1 MKKLLAFL
9 FLAALVRAA
18 NPVPYTEGV
27 SFSFRLAGAGSGT
40 MTVYGEGPASLNHSV
55 SGSTTESA
63 TATAWLRPG
72 RQYTVNLQASGP
84 TDYWLSYTAPQGYV
98 LTVNGVASN
107 LTARSPGG
115 GWYSHD
121 YTLELR
127 PVGDLGATE
136 FGQFLGVELGKS
148 VTWEVGLGKLGTGRS
163 AGRLCF
169 KEYDLAGSPAAR
181 DRAYYSPPPSYGEA
195 WTIRDGASNQ
205 RLRQVL
211 VPQGVVDLIDDV
223 GGGYWIRFFPWS
235 QAEGSPGN
243 PFILYG
249 SPWKTIRV
257 ETPGANQ
264 LKLTETEGS
273 AVRVTLAT
281 APSAASGN
289 YTWTVQEGGPSSN
302 WLRTTTHT
310 STLTTVAPAT
320 GGTITASGG
329 YTIHTFAGSG
339 TFTASQALTVE
350 ALVVA
355 GGGGGGG
362 GLINTMNA
370 GGGGGGGV
378 RDASALSLSATAYS
392 VTVGAGGASGTNG
405 GNSSFFSLTALGGG
419 HGAHAAYAAPGAYG
433 GSGGGEGT
441 AQGGGA
447 GAGASGQGTAGA
459 PGAGAPYYEGGGG
472 GGASSGGSGINGG
485 HGYGSWITGGAAYYG
500 GGGGAGTN
508 DSVGGPGGL
517 GGGGSGGGS
526 SAASG
531 ANGAANT
538 GGGGGGSAQWSSTG
552 GSGGSGVVIV
562 RYLPQAG
569 MSFREVVAETR
580 TGGAAGPVVAKA
592 KYRYENPGGWGEEV
606 VQTLAYPTASTPD
619 SGALTTAYTYHTDA
633 NACGNY
639 RRVRSV
645 TGPGGG
651 WIAYSY
657 YDDWD
662 KRGQLQYEYRPFLD
676 SPATA
681 TLNPASGRVVN
692 LDYAVDWTGRHTRP
706 TARYERVNNVLTA
719 TTDFANADIYSA
731 DWPREFTNI
740 FPRANDSPSSQLTE
754 NTEVYRADAGCDAPG
769 LLYVH
774 KRPDLSQASHSYS
787 NGSWDGTTFS
797 TTAGIGWWRHLVLRG
812 SSSST
817 GAESLTSWDGQSF
830 APIWLVPHKSTLEAV
845 IHRAGLPVRRETW
858 VYTGSGAFALLT
870 WENLAYNSQWRLTQT
885 VTTTGATTTFAY
897 TNGRLTSTT
906 DPSGTETQFA
916 HDELGRVVTSI
927 KKGAAASGSYAA
939 QGDITT
945 TFTYDGANRVTQ
957 TVSSGGALSQT
968 TTSTYDLAGRL
979 TQSVAPG
986 GYTTGFAYT
995 SGGKIVTAT
1004 LPGGTT
1010 RIDETYLDGRTKSV
1024 TGTAVVASYA
1034 TYTVNSGG
1042 TVTTQVNAGTSTST
1056 ALVKTTTDWLGRP
1069 ITEERPSPTG
1079 AGTVSL
1085 TLTYNSLGQLTKRT
1099 QPGLADTLYSYDTLG
1114 ALFREGLDVGANGIL
1129 DLASSDRITER
1140 GYTFFTTGG
1149 NWWRRETTTTY
1160 ATASSSTATQVGKVE
1175 AQISGLPTNRFT
1187 RTDTTDIFGNVT
1199 SQYVDVNRSGKL
1211 VTTTTDAPDSTTDA
1225 VTIAYNGLTMSSRNT
1240 ANQTTTFGHDALGR
1254 PVTSIDPRTGTTT
1267 TAYVTGTNQVSTVT
1281 DPASIVQA
1289 TYGYDSAGR
1298 VSSVKDALNKYA
1310 YTSYTN
1316 RNEVYR
1322 QWGDTTYPVEY
1333 GYDTW
1338 GRRTTMKTYRAGT
1351 GWTGSTWP
1359 ASPGTADTTTWAYQE
1374 ATGLL
1379 SSKTDGASKAVSY
1392 TYTQAGQLATVAKP
1406 VAGTTT
1412 FSYDSLTGEQ
1422 TTIDYLSGTT
1432 DVSAQYNRLGQL
1444 SQVTDATGTRT
1455 FDHCVCGK
1463 VTQENFPSGF
1473 YGSRS
1478 ITYALEQ
1485 TVTGSI
1491 GRTKGYTLY
1500 LGGTAEQDVAYGF
1513 DTYGRLNSVAGSGV
1527 TFAHTHTPN
1536 SNLLASISDGS
1547 SGWTQTR
1554 SYLSNRDLL
1563 DVIETKVST
1572 TSKVKFD
1579 YAHDS
1584 LGRRT
1589 GVAKSGDFYGRYGN
1603 GTQGLD
1609 TTWGYDD
1616 RSQVT
1621 SEVSKLGGSSTV
1633 LGGRDDAFAFD
1644 NLGNRTTTTHN
1655 GNTST
1660 YTANT
1665 LNQYTQRIVPGIFDV
1680 AGAAA
1685 SGATVTVNSSSTGVT
1700 RHGEYFFKS
1709 HALSNSSGAAYS
1721 VLDVSDGSTSV
1732 NLPAFVAQTPEQ
1744 FVHDDDGQMLRD
1756 GRWEFTWDAAGRLV
1770 AAQSRSTLS
1779 PVPLPN
1785 AEAQRLEFVYDY
1797 RDRRVGKTVRGG
1809 WNGTA
1814 FTTVISDV
1822 KFLYY
1827 GNNLIA
1833 EYDVGS
1839 GGALTLARTRVW
1851 GVDWS
1856 GTRQGAGGVGG
1867 MLLVHEAASGA
1878 KRAVAYDGNGNVMGL
1893 IDRASGAFVA
1903 EYEYDAFGNTL
1914 RESGGAAA
1922 ANCARFSTKYTDL
1935 ETGLVY
1941 YGRRF
1946 YAPSTGRWLS
1956 RDPIE
1961 EQGGLNL
1968 YGFVRNNPL
1977 SLLDY
1982 LGMDLMWLD
1991 MGGRFNTE
1999 DILRLPKMVVTAY
2012 RQSAAEKGWIIDMLS
2027 RTQGSRGDGG
2037 GGGGNGGRGTANT
2050 GNTPAPSN
2058 QEPSD
2063 PDDTAA
2069 DDVNT
2074 PPPGS
2079 ETVALDTFV
2088 VTGTR
2093 PTEPPQV
2100 RFNNT
2105 SVTRTI
2111 SFNLDHYMKCAGF
2124 ALQIATAERIRDQ
2137 YARMQYRSQLTM
2149 QLGRQTTV
2157 TETLGSV
2164 QTNSA
2169 FLVGAADT
2177 LNTTS
2182 RQVQG
2187 LGPYLNP
2194 ELTGTLRVAG
2204 ALTSGFDAY
2213 RAANGFIEGNYS
2225 EGIGNTASVV
2235 TAFTLAGAS
2244 NVSRS
2249 SFTFGSN
2256 FLRAVG
2262 GPVTA
2267 IGTVAV
2273 GFGNVYVDH
2282 ALDQEARNDAGIN
2295 AIYDERL
2302 SGRMINSANATITA
2316 VRQHMTNEKCN

>member
-392 VTVGAGGASGTNG
+392 ATVGAGGASGTDG

-472 GGASSGGSGINGG
+472 GGASFGGSGINGG

-552 GSGGSGVVIV
+552 GAGGSGVVIV

-580 TGGAAGPVVAKA
+580 TGDAAGPVVAKA

-606 VQTLAYPTASTPD
+606 VQTLAYPTVSTPD

-633 NACGNY
+633 NARGNY
-639 RRVRSV
+639 RRVRSA

-1004 LPGGTT
+1004 LPGGATKIT
-1010 RIDETYLDGRTKSV
+1010 ETYLDGRTKSV
-1024 TGTAVVASYA
+1024 TGTAVVASY
-1034 TYTVNSGG
+1034 TGYTVNSSPG
-1042 TVTTQVNAGTSTST
+1042 TITRQVNFGTSTST
-1056 ALVKTTTDWLGRP
+1056 ALVKVTTDWLGRP
-1069 ITEERPSPTG
+1069 IQEERPAPPGASPSTF
-1079 AGTVSL
+1079 
-1085 TLTYNSLGQLTKRT
+1085 TLTFTFNSLGQLAKRVET
-1099 QPGLADTLYSYDTLG
+1099 GLADTLYSYDTLG
-1114 ALFREGLDVGANGIL
+1114 ALFREGLDVGANGTI

-1140 GYTFFTTGG
+1140 GYTFFTSGS
-1149 NWWRRETTTTY
+1149 NWWSRQTTTTY

-1175 AQISGLPTNRFT
+1175 TQLSGLATNRLS
-1187 RTDTTDIFGNVT
+1187 RTDSYDIFGNVT
-1199 SQYVDVNRSGKL
+1199 TQYVDVNRGGKT
-1211 VTTTTDAPDSTTDA
+1211 VTTTTDAPDSMTDA
-1225 VTIAYNGLTMSSRNT
+1225 QQVAYNGLTMSSRNT
-1240 ANQTTTFGHDALGR
+1240 ANLTTTFGHDALGR

-1322 QWGDTTYPVEY
+1322 SWGDTPNPVEY
-1333 GYDTW
+1333 AYDAY
-1338 GRRTTMKTYRAGT
+1338 GHRTTMSTYRAGT
-1351 GWTGSTWP
+1351 GWSASTWP
-1359 ASPGTADTTTWAYQE
+1359 VSPGTADTTTWAYQE
-1374 ATGLL
+1374 STGLL
-1379 SSKTDGASKAVSY
+1379 TSKTDAAGKAVTY
-1392 TYTQAGQLATVAKP
+1392 TYTAAGMLATRAK
-1406 VAGTTT
+1406 ASLGTTVYT
-1412 FSYDSLTGEQ
+1412 YDTATRDLLIIG
-1422 TTIDYLSGTT
+1422 YPSGTT
-1432 DVSAQYNRLGQL
+1432 NVTAQYNRLGQL
-1444 SQVTDATGTRT
+1444 KQVDDATGTRYL
-1455 FDHCVCGK
+1455 DHCVCGK
-1463 VTQENFPSGF
+1463 LTQETLATGF
-1473 YGSRS
+1473 YGSRVL
-1478 ITYALEQ
+1478 TYNLDQSTTGAL
-1485 TVTGSI
+1485 
-1491 GRTKGYTLY
+1491 GRSKGYTLTS
-1500 LGGTAEQDVAYGF
+1500 GGATELESNWGYDAS
-1513 DTYGRLNSVAGSGV
+1513 GRFNSVAVPGSASYAYAY
-1527 TFAHTHTPN
+1527 TAN
-1536 SNLLASISDGS
+1536 SNLIASISDSS

-1554 SYLSNRDLL
+1554 TYLSNRDLL

-1572 TSKVKFD
+1572 TSKAKFD
-1579 YAHDS
+1579 YGHDN

-1589 GVAKSGDFYGRYGN
+1589 SVAKTGELYARYGN
-1603 GTQGLD
+1603 TTQGLD
-1609 TTWGYDD
+1609 TTFGYDD
-1616 RSQVT
+1616 RSQLT
-1621 SEVSKLGGSSTV
+1621 SEQTKLGGAATV
-1633 LGGRDDAFAFD
+1633 LTGRDDSYAFD
-1644 NLGNRTTTTHN
+1644 PVGNRSTATHN
-1655 GNTST
+1655 SNTAT
-1660 YTANT
+1660 YTANA
-1665 LNQYTQRIVPGIFDV
+1665 LNQYSQRTVPGVFDV

-1685 SGATVTVNSSSTGVT
+1685 SAATVTVNGSSSGVT
-1700 RHGEYFFKS
+1700 RHGDYFFKGHS
-1709 HALSNSSGAAYS
+1709 MSNGSGAAYS
-1721 VLDVSDGSTSV
+1721 TLAVSDGTTTT
-1732 NLPAFVAQTPEQ
+1732 NLAAFVAGTPEP
-1744 FVHDDDGQMLRD
+1744 FTYDFDGNLTSD
-1756 GRWEFTWDAAGRLV
+1756 GRWDYTWDAESRLV
-1770 AAQSRSTLS
+1770 AMQSHTTLS
-1779 PVPLPN
+1779 PTPLPN
-1785 AEAQRLEFVYDY
+1785 ADARRLEFVYDY
-1797 RDRRVGKTVRGG
+1797 RNRRVRKTVRGG
-1809 WNGTA
+1809 WNGSA
-1814 FTTVISDV
+1814 FTTVVSDT
-1822 KFLYY
+1822 KFLYD
-1827 GNNLIA
+1827 GWNLIA
-1833 EYDVGS
+1833 EYGVGS
-1839 GGALTLARTRVW
+1839 GGALTAARSYVW
-1851 GVDWS
+1851 GLDWS
-1856 GTRQGAGGVGG
+1856 GGRQGAGGVGG
-1867 MLLVHEAASGA
+1867 LLLVRDAATGA
-1878 KRAVAYDGNGNVMGL
+1878 NYQPAFDGNGNLMGL
-1893 IDRASGAFVA
+1893 VNRATGALDA
-1903 EYEYDAFGNTL
+1903 AYEYDGFGNTL
-1914 RESGGAAA
+1914 RESGAYAAS
-1922 ANCARFSTKYTDL
+1922 NPFRFSTKYYDADTNL
-1935 ETGLVY
+1935 IY
-1941 YGRRF
+1941 YGRR
-1946 YAPSTGRWLS
+1946 YYSPTLGRFIS
-1956 RDPIE
+1956 RDPKE
-1961 EQGGLNL
+1961 EMGGLNL
-1968 YGFVRNNPL
+1968 YAFVRNNPVNRW
-1977 SLLDY
+1977 DY
-1982 LGMDLMWLD
+1982 LGMVWDAGWLPT
-1991 MGGRFNTE
+1991 MTVHPGPAFGGFGGFGGFGF
-1999 DILRLPKMVVTAY
+1999 DIT
-2012 RQSAAEKGWIIDMLS
+2012 
-2027 RTQGSRGDGG
+2027 
-2037 GGGGNGGRGTANT
+2037 GGNGGAGGGSGSDGGDVEPTPTPEEVVPLPKVVVTTTRPVEPVVPRENPIDPGSAGTGGQTSEPTQPKTTDKPDSKAEQRKVCGEILSQMQSLGQEMAPTNTRIASLGAYQEKLRSTFNSGIQRDQTFLQTTGGFLSDLGEFTWEAVVSPGPAQIAGAMAFRTWGLAQDGAAGIPSATLSLTTMTVQALPEAYPEALSSVGARLAPRAGLYAGAGVLAIKGTAAYY
-2050 GNTPAPSN
+2050 P
-2058 QEPSD
+2058 
-2063 PDDTAA
+2063 
-2069 DDVNT
+2069 
-2074 PPPGS
+2074 
-2079 ETVALDTFV
+2079 
-2088 VTGTR
+2088 
-2093 PTEPPQV
+2093 
-2100 RFNNT
+2100 
-2105 SVTRTI
+2105 
-2111 SFNLDHYMKCAGF
+2111 YF
-2124 ALQIATAERIRDQ
+2124 AQ
-2137 YARMQYRSQLTM
+2137 
-2149 QLGRQTTV
+2149 
-2157 TETLGSV
+2157 
-2164 QTNSA
+2164 
-2169 FLVGAADT
+2169 
-2177 LNTTS
+2177 
-2182 RQVQG
+2182 
-2187 LGPYLNP
+2187 
-2194 ELTGTLRVAG
+2194 
-2204 ALTSGFDAY
+2204 AY
-2213 RAANGFIEGNYS
+2213 RRNEIMNEIGSRITELESSIASQRSLQARYLGLYNHYKCS
-2225 EGIGNTASVV
+2225 EVI
-2235 TAFTLAGAS
+2235 
-2244 NVSRS
+2244 
-2249 SFTFGSN
+2249 
-2256 FLRAVG
+2256 
-2262 GPVTA
+2262 
-2267 IGTVAV
+2267 
-2273 GFGNVYVDH
+2273 
-2282 ALDQEARNDAGIN
+2282 Q
-2295 AIYDERL
+2295 
-2302 SGRMINSANATITA
+2302 
-2316 VRQHMTNEKCN
+2316 

>member
-136 FGQFLGVELGKS
+136 FGRFLGVELGKS

-257 ETPGANQ
+257 ETPAANQ

-392 VTVGAGGASGTNG
+392 ATVGAGGASGTDG

-472 GGASSGGSGINGG
+472 GGASFGGSGINGG

-552 GSGGSGVVIV
+552 GAGGSGVVIV

-580 TGGAAGPVVAKA
+580 TGDAAGPVVAKA

-606 VQTLAYPTASTPD
+606 VQTLAYPTVSTPD

-633 NACGNY
+633 NARGNY
-639 RRVRSV
+639 RRVRSA

-676 SPATA
+676 SPANA

-906 DPSGTETQFA
+906 DPSGTETQFT

-968 TTSTYDLAGRL
+968 TTSTYDLAGQL

-1004 LPGGTT
+1004 LPGGAT
-1010 RIDETYLDGRTKSV
+1010 RITETYLDGRTKSV

-1034 TYTVNSGG
+1034 TYTVNSSPG
-1042 TVTTQVNAGTSTST
+1042 TITRQVNFGTSTST
-1056 ALVKTTTDWLGRP
+1056 ALVKVTTDWLGRP
-1069 ITEERPSPTG
+1069 IQEERPAPPGASPSTF
-1079 AGTVSL
+1079 
-1085 TLTYNSLGQLTKRT
+1085 TLTFTFNSLGQLAKRVET
-1099 QPGLADTLYSYDTLG
+1099 GLADTLYSYDTLG
-1114 ALFREGLDVGANGIL
+1114 ALFREGLDVGANGAL

-1149 NWWRRETTTTY
+1149 NWWRRETTSTY

-1175 AQISGLPTNRFT
+1175 AQISGLPANRFT
-1187 RTDTTDIFGNVT
+1187 RTDITDIFGNVT
-1199 SQYVDVNRSGKL
+1199 TQFVDVNRSGKT

-1225 VTIAYNGLTMSSRNT
+1225 VIIAYNGLTMSSRNT

-1254 PVTSIDPRTGTTT
+1254 PVTSVDPRTGTTT
-1267 TAYVTGTNQVSTVT
+1267 TAYVAGTSQVYTVT

-1289 TYGYDSAGR
+1289 TYAYDSAGR

-1310 YTSYTN
+1310 YTSYTT

-1322 QWGDTTYPVEY
+1322 QWGDTTYPVENS
-1333 GYDTW
+1333 YDTW
-1338 GRRTTMKTYRAGT
+1338 GRRTTMSTYRAGT
-1351 GWTGSTWP
+1351 GWSASTWP
-1359 ASPGTADTTTWAYQE
+1359 VSPGTADTTTWAYQE
-1374 ATGLL
+1374 STGLL
-1379 SSKTDGASKAVSY
+1379 TSKTDAAGKAVTY
-1392 TYTQAGQLATVAKP
+1392 TYTQAGQLATTP
-1406 VAGTTT
+1406 
-1412 FSYDSLTGEQ
+1412 
-1422 TTIDYLSGTT
+1422 
-1432 DVSAQYNRLGQL
+1432 
-1444 SQVTDATGTRT
+1444 RT
-1455 FDHCVCGK
+1455 
-1463 VTQENFPSGF
+1463 P
-1473 YGSRS
+1473 
-1478 ITYALEQ
+1478 
-1485 TVTGSI
+1485 
-1491 GRTKGYTLY
+1491 
-1500 LGGTAEQDVAYGF
+1500 
-1513 DTYGRLNSVAGSGV
+1513 
-1527 TFAHTHTPN
+1527 
-1536 SNLLASISDGS
+1536 IS
-1547 SGWTQTR
+1547 
-1554 SYLSNRDLL
+1554 
-1563 DVIETKVST
+1563 
-1572 TSKVKFD
+1572 
-1579 YAHDS
+1579 
-1584 LGRRT
+1584 
-1589 GVAKSGDFYGRYGN
+1589 
-1603 GTQGLD
+1603 
-1609 TTWGYDD
+1609 
-1616 RSQVT
+1616 
-1621 SEVSKLGGSSTV
+1621 
-1633 LGGRDDAFAFD
+1633 
-1644 NLGNRTTTTHN
+1644 
-1655 GNTST
+1655 
-1660 YTANT
+1660 
-1665 LNQYTQRIVPGIFDV
+1665 
-1680 AGAAA
+1680 
-1685 SGATVTVNSSSTGVT
+1685 
-1700 RHGEYFFKS
+1700 
-1709 HALSNSSGAAYS
+1709 
-1721 VLDVSDGSTSV
+1721 
-1732 NLPAFVAQTPEQ
+1732 
-1744 FVHDDDGQMLRD
+1744 
-1756 GRWEFTWDAAGRLV
+1756 
-1770 AAQSRSTLS
+1770 
-1779 PVPLPN
+1779 
-1785 AEAQRLEFVYDY
+1785 
-1797 RDRRVGKTVRGG
+1797 
-1809 WNGTA
+1809 
-1814 FTTVISDV
+1814 
-1822 KFLYY
+1822 
-1827 GNNLIA
+1827 
-1833 EYDVGS
+1833 
-1839 GGALTLARTRVW
+1839 
-1851 GVDWS
+1851 
-1856 GTRQGAGGVGG
+1856 
-1867 MLLVHEAASGA
+1867 
-1878 KRAVAYDGNGNVMGL
+1878 
-1893 IDRASGAFVA
+1893 
-1903 EYEYDAFGNTL
+1903 
-1914 RESGGAAA
+1914 
-1922 ANCARFSTKYTDL
+1922 
-1935 ETGLVY
+1935 
-1941 YGRRF
+1941 
-1946 YAPSTGRWLS
+1946 
-1956 RDPIE
+1956 
-1961 EQGGLNL
+1961 
-1968 YGFVRNNPL
+1968 
-1977 SLLDY
+1977 
-1982 LGMDLMWLD
+1982 
-1991 MGGRFNTE
+1991 
-1999 DILRLPKMVVTAY
+1999 
-2012 RQSAAEKGWIIDMLS
+2012 
-2027 RTQGSRGDGG
+2027 
-2037 GGGGNGGRGTANT
+2037 
-2050 GNTPAPSN
+2050 
-2058 QEPSD
+2058 
-2063 PDDTAA
+2063 
-2069 DDVNT
+2069 
-2074 PPPGS
+2074 
-2079 ETVALDTFV
+2079 
-2088 VTGTR
+2088 
-2093 PTEPPQV
+2093 
-2100 RFNNT
+2100 
-2105 SVTRTI
+2105 
-2111 SFNLDHYMKCAGF
+2111 
-2124 ALQIATAERIRDQ
+2124 
-2137 YARMQYRSQLTM
+2137 
-2149 QLGRQTTV
+2149 
-2157 TETLGSV
+2157 
-2164 QTNSA
+2164 
-2169 FLVGAADT
+2169 
-2177 LNTTS
+2177 
-2182 RQVQG
+2182 
-2187 LGPYLNP
+2187 
-2194 ELTGTLRVAG
+2194 
-2204 ALTSGFDAY
+2204 
-2213 RAANGFIEGNYS
+2213 
-2225 EGIGNTASVV
+2225 
-2235 TAFTLAGAS
+2235 
-2244 NVSRS
+2244 
-2249 SFTFGSN
+2249 
-2256 FLRAVG
+2256 
-2262 GPVTA
+2262 
-2267 IGTVAV
+2267 
-2273 GFGNVYVDH
+2273 
-2282 ALDQEARNDAGIN
+2282 
-2295 AIYDERL
+2295 
-2302 SGRMINSANATITA
+2302 
-2316 VRQHMTNEKCN
+2316 

>member
-136 FGQFLGVELGKS
+136 FGRFLGVELGKS

-257 ETPGANQ
+257 ETPAANQ

-472 GGASSGGSGINGG
+472 GGASFGGSGINGG

-606 VQTLAYPTASTPD
+606 VQTLAYPTVSTPD

-633 NACGNY
+633 NARGNY
-639 RRVRSV
+639 RRVRSA

-870 WENLAYNSQWRLTQT
+870 WENLAYNGQWRLTQT

-906 DPSGTETQFA
+906 DPSGTETQFTYDA
-916 HDELGRVVTSI
+916 LGRVATSV

-1004 LPGGTT
+1004 LPGGATKIT
-1010 RIDETYLDGRTKSV
+1010 ETYLDGRTKSV
-1024 TGTAVVASYA
+1024 TGTAVVASY
-1034 TYTVNSGG
+1034 TGYTVNSSPG
-1042 TVTTQVNAGTSTST
+1042 TITRQVNFGTSTST
-1056 ALVKTTTDWLGRP
+1056 ALVKVTTDWLGRP
-1069 ITEERPSPTG
+1069 IQEERPAPPGASPSTF
-1079 AGTVSL
+1079 
-1085 TLTYNSLGQLTKRT
+1085 TLTFTFNSLGQLAKRVET
-1099 QPGLADTLYSYDTLG
+1099 GLADTLYSYDTLG
-1114 ALFREGLDVGANGIL
+1114 ALFREGLDVGANGTI

-1140 GYTFFTTGG
+1140 GYTFFTSGS
-1149 NWWRRETTTTY
+1149 NWWSRQTTTTY

-1175 AQISGLPTNRFT
+1175 TQLSGLATNRLS
-1187 RTDTTDIFGNVT
+1187 RTDSYDIFGNVT
-1199 SQYVDVNRSGKL
+1199 TQYVDVNRGGKT
-1211 VTTTTDAPDSTTDA
+1211 VTTTTDAPDSMTDA
-1225 VTIAYNGLTMSSRNT
+1225 QQVAYNGLTMSSRNT
-1240 ANQTTTFGHDALGR
+1240 ANLTTTFGHDALGR

-1289 TYGYDSAGR
+1289 TYAYDSAGR

-1310 YTSYTN
+1310 YTSYTT
-1316 RNEVYR
+1316 RNEIYR
-1322 QWGDTTYPVEY
+1322 SWGDTTYPVEY
-1333 GYDTW
+1333 SYDDW
-1338 GRRTTMKTYRAGT
+1338 GRRTTMNTYRAGT
-1351 GWTGSTWP
+1351 GWSASTWP
-1359 ASPGTADTTTWAYQE
+1359 VSPGTADTTTWAYQE
-1374 ATGLL
+1374 STGLL
-1379 SSKTDGASKAVSY
+1379 TSKTDAAGKAVTY
-1392 TYTQAGQLATVAKP
+1392 TYTQAGQLATRTWARGP
-1406 VAGTTT
+1406 VTTYGYSST
-1412 FSYDSLTGEQ
+1412 TGERL
-1422 TTIDYLSGTT
+1422 TVDYSDSTPDLTYT
-1432 DVSAQYNRLGQL
+1432 YNRLGQP
-1444 SQVTDATGTRT
+1444 ATVVDGIGTRT
-1455 FDHCVCGK
+1455 FNYNLAATLELQNEDLP
-1463 VTQENFPSGF
+1463 TFF
-1473 YGSRS
+1473 GSRRVS
-1478 ITYALEQ
+1478 YPRATSGIIGRPNGLQLGTSGSPTNDQSVTYGYDTSGRFNSLGGGGQTFAYGYATNSQLIA
-1485 TVTGSI
+1485 TVTNSALN
-1491 GRTKGYTLY
+1491 YTDSRVY
-1500 LGGTAEQDVAYGF
+1500 DA
-1513 DTYGRLNSVAGSGV
+1513 
-1527 TFAHTHTPN
+1527 
-1536 SNLLASISDGS
+1536 
-1547 SGWTQTR
+1547 
-1554 SYLSNRDLL
+1554 
-1563 DVIETKVST
+1563 
-1572 TSKVKFD
+1572 
-1579 YAHDS
+1579 AHDS
-1584 LGRRT
+1584 INQRKTTWGATPVIKAQFDYTQDNLGRITDTAKT
-1589 GVAKSGDFYGRYGN
+1589 GEVFNRYGN

-1609 TTWGYDD
+1609 TFYGYDD

-1621 SEVSKLGGSSTV
+1621 SEVTKLGGSSTV
-1633 LGGRDDAFAFD
+1633 LTGRNDAYAWD
-1644 NLGNRTTTTHN
+1644 NIGNRTSLTHN
-1655 GNTST
+1655 GNTAT
-1660 YTANT
+1660 YTANA
-1665 LNQYTQRIVPGIFDV
+1665 LNQYTQRTVSAFFDV
-1680 AGAAA
+1680 AGA
-1685 SGATVTVNSSSTGVT
+1685 STQSTVTVSKTGGPTDTAT
-1700 RHGEYFFKS
+1700 RHGNYFFD
-1709 HALSNSSGAAYS
+1709 AYGLSNTSNPVFATLAVNDSVTTLNLSAY
-1721 VLDVSDGSTSV
+1721 L
-1732 NLPAFVAQTPEQ
+1732 AKTPEPST
-1744 FVHDDDGQMLRD
+1744 HDDDGNLTRD
-1756 GRWEFTWDAAGRLV
+1756 GRWVYQYDAENRLIAQFTRGAADDPLASDSANVAVWNSGVARQKLLFSYDYLGRRVSKLV
-1770 AAQSRSTLS
+1770 ANWDSVGSVWQPARSRK
-1779 PVPLPN
+1779 
-1785 AEAQRLEFVYDY
+1785 FVYDG
-1797 RDRRVGKTVRGG
+1797 R
-1809 WNGTA
+1809 NQM
-1814 FTTVISDV
+1814 
-1822 KFLYY
+1822 
-1827 GNNLIA
+1827 A
-1833 EYDVGS
+1833 ELD
-1839 GGALTLARTRVW
+1839 ALTTLTLVKSTFW
-1851 GVDWS
+1851 GLDLS
-1856 GTRQGAGGVGG
+1856 GTLQGAGGVGG
-1867 MLLVHEAASGA
+1867 LLMVQDGGQTYLP
-1878 KRAVAYDGNGNVMGL
+1878 AYDALGNVHAH
-1893 IDRASGAFVA
+1893 INASDGSLATV
-1903 EYEYDAFGNTL
+1903 YEYDAFGNTL
-1914 RESGGAAA
+1914 RESGTYAAS
-1922 ANCARFSTKYTDL
+1922 NPFRFSTKYTDI
-1935 ETGLVY
+1935 ETSSVY
-1941 YGRRF
+1941 YGHRYYSPTLGRF
-1946 YAPSTGRWLS
+1946 INK
-1956 RDPIE
+1956 DPIE

-1968 YGFVRNNPL
+1968 YGFVGNN
-1977 SLLDY
+1977 SVNKWDY
-1982 LGMDLMWLD
+1982 LGLSELFFILD
-1991 MGGRFNTE
+1991 MDFIVGGTGYDVSGGIVIDYTNWGNSGFFAAVQQGVGANIGASVGFGHVHRTVEGDGYSLDVNMPLISPVLLFDAEGYNGYAVTFGPGAGAAVVAGETQTATVQDVSDLVSGSSAGKKTEPDPLPKTNAAEPTPFSIPNVSTGNGFIDAFNRGYNAGYRQLAGGGFSGTPGTNGTGTPGA
-1999 DILRLPKMVVTAY
+1999 LALPKMTVTAPTPKGTTT
-2012 RQSAAEKGWIIDMLS
+2012 RQSGGKGKGKS
-2027 RTQGSRGDGG
+2027 SGSGGSSNGSRGGG
-2037 GGGGNGGRGTANT
+2037 IPGATVITN
-2050 GNTPAPSN
+2050 
-2058 QEPSD
+2058 
-2063 PDDTAA
+2063 PDDIAA
-2069 DDVNT
+2069 LM
-2074 PPPGS
+2074 GS
-2079 ETVALDTFV
+2079 
-2088 VTGTR
+2088 
-2093 PTEPPQV
+2093 
-2100 RFNNT
+2100 
-2105 SVTRTI
+2105 
-2111 SFNLDHYMKCAGF
+2111 
-2124 ALQIATAERIRDQ
+2124 
-2137 YARMQYRSQLTM
+2137 
-2149 QLGRQTTV
+2149 LGNAS
-2157 TETLGSV
+2157 E
-2164 QTNSA
+2164 
-2169 FLVGAADT
+2169 AA
-2177 LNTTS
+2177 
-2182 RQVQG
+2182 
-2187 LGPYLNP
+2187 
-2194 ELTGTLRVAG
+2194 A
-2204 ALTSGFDAY
+2204 
-2213 RAANGFIEGNYS
+2213 
-2225 EGIGNTASVV
+2225 
-2235 TAFTLAGAS
+2235 
-2244 NVSRS
+2244 
-2249 SFTFGSN
+2249 
-2256 FLRAVG
+2256 
-2262 GPVTA
+2262 
-2267 IGTVAV
+2267 
-2273 GFGNVYVDH
+2273 
-2282 ALDQEARNDAGIN
+2282 QEAMRRVQADN
-2295 AIYDERL
+2295 ER
-2302 SGRMINSANATITA
+2302 
-2316 VRQHMTNEKCN
+2316 